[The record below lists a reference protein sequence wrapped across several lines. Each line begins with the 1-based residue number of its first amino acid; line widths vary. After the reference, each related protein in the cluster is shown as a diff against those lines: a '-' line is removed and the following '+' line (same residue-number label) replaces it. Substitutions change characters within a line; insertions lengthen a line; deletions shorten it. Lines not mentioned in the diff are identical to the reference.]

1 MLMQP
6 TVEKLKSL
14 NMYGMAEAFQSL
26 NQNPDAASLSFDEK
40 FGIIVDREII
50 RRDMKR
56 QIRLL
61 KDAKL
66 RFPEACVEDINYE
79 HPRGLDKSKMLTLT
93 QCDWIRRGQN
103 LIFVGPTGIGKTFL
117 TCALG
122 QRACREGLSVRY
134 FRMLKLFELIRRSQ
148 AEGKYTSF
156 MSKLFKT
163 ELIILDDWALG
174 ELNKN
179 ERQDLLEIF
188 ENRHAVR
195 STALTTQTPV
205 ALWYEY
211 IGDATIADAILDR
224 LLSNG
229 HRIELDGD
237 SLRPKDENLI
247 SIGSPKMLTESKFS
261 EVTKE

>member
-1 MLMQP
+1 MQP
-6 TVEKLKSL
+6 TVEKLKAL

-26 NQNPDAASLSFDEK
+26 NQNPDGGSLSFDEK
-40 FGIIVDREII
+40 MGIIVDREII

-61 KDAKL
+61 KEAKL

-79 HPRGLDKSKMLTLT
+79 HARGLDKSKILTLS

-103 LIFVGPTGIGKTFL
+103 LIFMGPTGIGKTFL

-134 FRMLKLFELIRRSQ
+134 FRMLKLFELIRISQ
-148 AEGKYTSF
+148 AEGKYRSF
-156 MSKLFKT
+156 MAKLFKT

-174 ELNKN
+174 ELNRN

-195 STALTTQTPV
+195 SIALTTQTPV
-205 ALWYEY
+205 SLWHEY
-211 IGDATIADAILDR
+211 IGDETIADAILDR

-229 HRIELDGD
+229 HRIELDGE
-237 SLRPKDENLI
+237 SLRSKDENLI
-247 SIGSPKMLTESKFS
+247 SIGSPKTLAQSKFS
-261 EVTKE
+261 DTTK